1 MNKPV
6 NAAPQT
12 GNLRPILSVRNLVR
26 SYKSGEGILEVL
38 RGADIDVFPG
48 EMIGLIG
55 PSGSGKSTLL
65 HAAGLLEKPNAG
77 TVYIN
82 GRECLKLPDAERT
95 EIRRQSVGVVYQF
108 HHLLKEFT
116 ALENVVLPQM
126 IAGRSRRAAEAE
138 ATRLLTSMGLGP
150 RMGHKPSQMSG
161 GEQQRVAIA
170 RAISNNPQ
178 ILLADEPTGNL
189 DPATSNRVFQSLHD
203 LTRREGVAAL
213 IATHNMNLVSFMD
226 RVLTVRNGLIVP
238 FTGV

>member
-1 MNKPV
+1 MNKPS
-6 NAAPQT
+6 NTAAQSET
-12 GNLRPILSVRNLVR
+12 LRPILSVRNLVR
-26 SYKSGEGILEVL
+26 SYKSGEGMLDVL

-95 EIRRQSVGVVYQF
+95 EIRRKSVGVVYQF

-126 IAGRSRRAAEAE
+126 IAGRSRKAAE
-138 ATRLLTSMGLGP
+138 TLR
-150 RMGHKPSQMSG
+150 H
-161 GEQQRVAIA
+161 
-170 RAISNNPQ
+170 
-178 ILLADEPTGNL
+178 PT
-189 DPATSNRVFQSLHD
+189 AFFK
-203 LTRREGVAAL
+203 A
-213 IATHNMNLVSFMD
+213 FM
-226 RVLTVRNGLIVP
+226 I
-238 FTGV
+238 